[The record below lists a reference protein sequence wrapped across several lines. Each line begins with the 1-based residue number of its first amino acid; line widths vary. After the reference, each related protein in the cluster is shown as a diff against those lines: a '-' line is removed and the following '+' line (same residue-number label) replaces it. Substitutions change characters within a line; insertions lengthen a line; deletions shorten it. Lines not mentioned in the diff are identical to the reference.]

1 MSNNKAR
8 ITTKQE
14 EQRSTSTNEAWRA
27 MNKHGGMWK
36 WGQVGPF
43 LQKNGKLI
51 CEASTKG
58 VKETVER
65 LHRPEPKVKT

>member
-1 MSNNKAR
+1 
-8 ITTKQE
+8 
-14 EQRSTSTNEAWRA
+14 